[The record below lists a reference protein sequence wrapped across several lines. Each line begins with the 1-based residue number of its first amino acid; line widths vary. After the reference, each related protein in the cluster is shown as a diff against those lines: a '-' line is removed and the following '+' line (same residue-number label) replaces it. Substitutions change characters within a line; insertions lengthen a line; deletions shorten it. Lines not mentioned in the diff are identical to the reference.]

1 MAKLS
6 FPIEFERWLGMFS
19 SIEIET
25 ALVRDV
31 SFRSC
36 SQRWSRMFPFEV
48 DVSVGL
54 GCFLSKLARDLDLS
68 YRSTGIYQ

>member
-6 FPIEFERWLGMFS
+6 FRIESQRLLGMFS
-19 SIEIET
+19 IEVET

-54 GCFLSKLARDLDLS
+54 GCFLSKLARDLS

>member
-6 FPIEFERWLGMFS
+6 FRIESQRLLGMFS
-19 SIEIET
+19 IEVET
-25 ALVRDV
+25 ALVWDV

-54 GCFLSKLARDLDLS
+54 GCFLSKLARDLS